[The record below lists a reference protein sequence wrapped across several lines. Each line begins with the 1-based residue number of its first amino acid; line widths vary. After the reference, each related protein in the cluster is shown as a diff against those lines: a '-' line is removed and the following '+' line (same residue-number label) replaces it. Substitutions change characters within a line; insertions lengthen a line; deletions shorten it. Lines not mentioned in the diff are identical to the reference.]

1 MSHSVPKQTA
11 TSPPLL
17 QPPFLADA
25 MLERL
30 ARWLRVLGY
39 DVASSRL
46 AGPEAGAVLAQAAA
60 QGRILLT
67 RNRQLAEPGLGGD
80 SLLIQPSTPLA
91 QLTQVIGQFQ
101 LRGPWTL
108 FTRCLLCNAT
118 LNPPASALTDAPGSP
133 PSGTV
138 TRQCPHCGR
147 HYWEGVH
154 TRRMR
159 AALKRGLGPRFA
171 EVVG

>member
-1 MSHSVPKQTA
+1 VA
-11 TSPPLL
+11 DSPT
-17 QPPFLADA
+17 QPANCQPGPQPSFLADA

-39 DVASSRL
+39 DVTSARL
-46 AGPEAGAVLAQAAA
+46 AGPMAEPIVADAASR
-60 QGRILLT
+60 GRILLT

-80 SLLIQPSTPLA
+80 VLFIQPSAPLA
-91 QLTQVIGQFQ
+91 QLSQVIVELE

-108 FTRCLLCNAT
+108 FTRCLLCNDI
-118 LNPPASALTDAPGSP
+118 LGPPASTFPRTPESP
-133 PSGTV
+133 PSGT
-138 TRQCPHCGR
+138 TARQCPHCGR

-159 AALKRGLGPRFA
+159 AALRRGLGPCFA
-171 EVVG
+171 EIVG